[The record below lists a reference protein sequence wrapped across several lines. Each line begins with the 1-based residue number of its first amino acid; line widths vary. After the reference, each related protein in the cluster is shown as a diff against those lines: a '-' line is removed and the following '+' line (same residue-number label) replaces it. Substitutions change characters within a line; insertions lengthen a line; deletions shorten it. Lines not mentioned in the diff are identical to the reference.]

1 MELRR
6 IRYFL
11 ELANV
16 LNFSQA
22 ARRLGI
28 SQPAL
33 TKAIARLETETGGK
47 LIRREG
53 KHTHLTAIGVT
64 MRERFTEVDDA
75 VKRAEM
81 LARRLTRGT
90 LAQLRIG
97 VSDGVGP
104 MRAARFIA
112 AFVKKQPDTE
122 IVLQDISRDDKHDA
136 LLSGQV
142 DCSFISGVGEKSIDA
157 DGQRLHVL
165 DLYSEPL
172 VVIAAG
178 GNGRMES
185 RGPQVGDVQSLIPRI
200 GHIDSAMCGAETDI
214 CTNSTDASRTVAK
227 PMAIRSSRDDWTQ
240 ALVNVGL
247 GAAVVPRDSVL
258 MEDLHSSDL
267 EPAAADRMVSLAI
280 PVGRIDTPVVRQ
292 FLEMARQFDW

>member
-11 ELANV
+11 ELATV

-33 TKAIARLETETGGK
+33 TKAIARLESEIGGK

-53 KHTHLTAIGVT
+53 KHTHLTAIGVS
-64 MRERFTEVDDA
+64 MRERFSEIDEA

-81 LARRLTRGT
+81 LARRLTRGS

-112 AFVKKQPDTE
+112 AFVKRHPDTE

-142 DCSFISGVGEKSIDA
+142 DCSFICGVGDKSLDA

-165 DLYSEPL
+165 ELYSEPL

-178 GNGRMES
+178 GDGKECG
-185 RGPQVGDVQSLIPRI
+185 RGPMVGDIQSLVPRI
-200 GHIDSAMCGAETDI
+200 GHIDSSLDGVALAATD
-214 CTNSTDASRTVAK
+214 TARVGK

-240 ALVNVGL
+240 ALVNAGL

-258 MEDLHSSDL
+258 MEDLQSCDL
-267 EPAAADRMVSLAI
+267 EPAAATRMVSLAI

-292 FLEMARQFDW
+292 FLELARQFDW